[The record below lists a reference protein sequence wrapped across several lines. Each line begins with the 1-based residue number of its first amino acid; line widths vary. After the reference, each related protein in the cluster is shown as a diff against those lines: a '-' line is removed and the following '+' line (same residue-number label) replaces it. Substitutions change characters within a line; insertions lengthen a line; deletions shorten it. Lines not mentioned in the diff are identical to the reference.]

1 MFRNESGGVLHLAT
15 TLGGPSGETHCYQA
29 GCSLEYVLSYS
40 LELACSFVTHAGMF
54 RFTADLPAGVSEM
67 NERLVQEAEAGEL
80 PLGSQVST
88 ATR

>member
-1 MFRNESGGVLHLAT
+1 MEKYTFALIIENCDAEGYVREKTMDAFS
-15 TLGGPSGETHCYQA
+15 A
-29 GCSLEYVLSYS
+29 GFLS
-40 LELACSFVTHAGMF
+40 HAGMF

-88 ATR
+88 PTR